1 MVDWNGD
8 GKQDM
13 TDSFIDRELYT
24 QNTGKDG
31 GGVGWLGWLLLG
43 LGLLAVIVLSV

>member
-1 MVDWNGD
+1 MVDWNRD

-13 TDSFIDRELYT
+13 TDSFIDYELYT

-31 GGVGWLGWLLLG
+31 GSAGWLGWLLLG
-43 LGLLAVIVLSV
+43 LGLLIIILLSV